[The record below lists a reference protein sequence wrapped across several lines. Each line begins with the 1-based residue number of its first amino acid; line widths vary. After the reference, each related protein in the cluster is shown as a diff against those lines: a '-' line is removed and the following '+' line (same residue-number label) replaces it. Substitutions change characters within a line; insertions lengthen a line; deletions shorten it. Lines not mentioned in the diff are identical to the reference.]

1 MIIHE
6 IQKLLK
12 NMSKEEEI
20 RILLSYEKNGGVSIP
35 YGAEVT
41 ETDGYIKVQPTT
53 PKMKRE
59 EDTIAVDSEKEHPFY
74 FREEDIK
81 VINVT
86 EKEED
91 GADSFLKALLSTM
104 GD

>member
-6 IQKLLK
+6 IKELLK

-20 RILLSYEKNGGVSIP
+20 RIVLTYQKNGGVSIP

-41 ETDGYIKVQPTT
+41 ETDGYIRVQPTT
-53 PKMKRE
+53 PKMKME
-59 EDTIAVDSEKEHPFY
+59 EDTITVDSEKEHPFY

-81 VINVT
+81 VINVA

-91 GADSFLKALLSTM
+91 GVDDFVKALLSRM
-104 GD
+104 

>member
-6 IQKLLK
+6 IKELLK

-20 RILLSYEKNGGVSIP
+20 RIVLTYQKNGGVVIP

-53 PKMKRE
+53 PKMKME
-59 EDTIAVDSEKEHPFY
+59 EDTIIVDSEKEHPFY

-81 VINVT
+81 VINVA
-86 EKEED
+86 EKEEEGGD
-91 GADSFLKALLSTM
+91 DFVKALLSRM
-104 GD
+104 

>member
-20 RILLSYEKNGGVSIP
+20 HIILNYQKNGGVSIP

-53 PKMKRE
+53 PKMTME
-59 EDTIAVDSEKEHPFY
+59 EDTITVDSEKEHPFY

-81 VINVT
+81 VIGVT

-91 GADSFLKALLSTM
+91 GVDDFLKALLSTM
-104 GD
+104 

>member
-6 IQKLLK
+6 IRELLK

-20 RILLSYEKNGGVSIP
+20 HVILNYQKNGGVSIP

-41 ETDGYIKVQPTT
+41 ETDGYIRVQPTT
-53 PKMKRE
+53 PKMKME
-59 EDTIAVDSEKEHPFY
+59 EDTITVDSEKEHPFY

-81 VINVT
+81 VIGVT

-91 GADSFLKALLSTM
+91 SVDDFVKALLSRM
-104 GD
+104 

>member
-6 IQKLLK
+6 IKELLK

-20 RILLSYEKNGGVSIP
+20 RIVLTYQKNGGVIIP

-53 PKMKRE
+53 PKMKME
-59 EDTIAVDSEKEHPFY
+59 EDTITVDSEKEHPFY
-74 FREEDIK
+74 FREEDIR
-81 VINVT
+81 VINVA

-91 GADSFLKALLSTM
+91 VDDFVKALLSRM
-104 GD
+104 

>member
-6 IQKLLK
+6 IKELLK

-20 RILLSYEKNGGVSIP
+20 RIVLTYQKNGGVIIP

-53 PKMKRE
+53 PKMKME
-59 EDTIAVDSEKEHPFY
+59 EDTITVDSEKEHPFY
-74 FREEDIK
+74 FREEDIR
-81 VINVT
+81 VINVA

-91 GADSFLKALLSTM
+91 GVDDFVKALLSRM
-104 GD
+104 